1 MMCTKSVP
9 TESDGIMSY
18 DGIIIGGGPA
28 GMFAAITA
36 AQRGQKVLLLE
47 RNDRLGKKLLITGK
61 GRCNVT
67 NDCTEQEVLQ
77 NTPRNGRFLYS
88 AMTAFPPE
96 KTKAFFENNGCA
108 LKTERGNRVFPV
120 TDKSQSVLDC
130 LQNELRRRKVTVK
143 TARLKEILTKDGIVG
158 GVETQSDKIAAR
170 WVILAT
176 GGASYPA
183 TGSTGDG
190 YEMAKTLGHTIVEP
204 QGSLVPLEI
213 AGKDCP
219 DMQGLSLRNVGVKLL
234 NAKKKVLYKDFGEL
248 LFTHFGVSGPTVLSA
263 SCHLKGE
270 NCRLIID
277 LKPALEENKLDERI
291 QRDLELYK
299 NRSMEN
305 ALTDLLPRSMIPVVL
320 RRLDIDPEMQANSLT
335 KQKRRALV
343 ELLKGFS
350 LEITGKRPV
359 AEAIITSGG
368 VKVSEI
374 DPKTME
380 SKKIPGLFFAGEV
393 IDCDAYTGGFN
404 LQIAWATAYAAG
416 MAVGS
421 C

>member
-1 MMCTKSVP
+1 MN
-9 TESDGIMSY
+9 Y

-36 AQRGQKVLLLE
+36 ARRGAKVLLLE

-96 KTKAFFENNGCA
+96 KTKQFFETHGCP

-120 TDKSQSVLDC
+120 SDKAMSVLDC
-130 LQNELRRRKVTVK
+130 LQKELRRLNVAVK
-143 TARLKEILTKDGIVG
+143 TARVKHILTEDGKVT
-158 GVETQSDKIAAR
+158 GVQTDKETIPAG

-176 GGASYPA
+176 GGASYPT

-190 YEMAKTLGHTIVEP
+190 YAMAKELGHTIVEP
-204 QGSLVPLEI
+204 QGSLVPLET
-213 AGKDCP
+213 AGSDCP

-234 NAKKKVLYKDFGEL
+234 NAKGKVLYKDFGEL

-270 NCRLIID
+270 GCRLVID
-277 LKPALEENKLDERI
+277 LKPALEENKLDDRI
-291 QRDLELYK
+291 LRDLELYQ
-299 NRSMEN
+299 NRAMEN

-320 RRLDIDPEMQANSLT
+320 RRLEIDPGMQANSLT
-335 KQKRRALV
+335 KQKRRELV
-343 ELLKGFS
+343 QMLKGFS
-350 LEITGKRPV
+350 VEITGKRPV

-374 DPKTME
+374 DPKTMQ
-380 SKKIPGLFFAGEV
+380 SKKVSGLFFAGEI

-404 LQIAWATAYAAG
+404 LQIAWATAHAAG
-416 MAVGS
+416 NAVGEN
-421 C
+421 

>member
-1 MMCTKSVP
+1 MT
-9 TESDGIMSY
+9 Y
-18 DGIIIGGGPA
+18 DVIVIGGGPA

-36 AQRGQKVLLLE
+36 ADRGKRVLLLE

-67 NDCTEQEVLQ
+67 NDCSEQEILQ
-77 NTPRNGRFLYS
+77 NIPRNGRFLYS
-88 AMTAFPPE
+88 AMTAFPP
-96 KTKAFFENNGCA
+96 KSIMDFFEQAGCP

-120 TDKSQSVLDC
+120 TDKSQSILDALRNEMRRAGVTVRTARVKSIDTENNIVC
-130 LQNELRRRKVTVK
+130 GVILQNEVI
-143 TARLKEILTKDGIVG
+143 ETKN
-158 GVETQSDKIAAR
+158 
-170 WVILAT
+170 VILAT
-176 GGASYPA
+176 GGVSYPT

-190 YEMAKTLGHTIVEP
+190 YVMAKALGHTVVEP
-204 QGSLVPLEI
+204 QGSLVPLET
-213 AGKDCP
+213 AGTDCP
-219 DMQGLSLRNVGVKLL
+219 DMQGLSLRNVAVKLV
-234 NAKKKVLYKDFGEL
+234 NAKGKVLYKDFGEL

-270 NCRLIID
+270 GCRLVID
-277 LKPALEENKLDERI
+277 LKPALDEGKLNDRI
-291 QRDLELYK
+291 LRDLEMYQ
-299 NRSMEN
+299 NRAMEN

-320 RRLDIDPEMQANSLT
+320 RRLEIDPAMQANSLT

-343 ELLKGFS
+343 DLLKNFS
-350 LEITGKRPV
+350 VEITGKRPV

-368 VKVSEI
+368 VKTGEI

-380 SKKIPGLFFAGEV
+380 SKKVPGLYFAGEI

-416 MAVGS
+416 LSV
-421 C
+421 

>member
-1 MMCTKSVP
+1 MTHDLIVV
-9 TESDGIMSY
+9 
-18 DGIIIGGGPA
+18 GGGPA

-36 AQRGQKVLLLE
+36 ARNGAKVLLLE
-47 RNDRLGKKLLITGK
+47 KNDRLGKKLLITGK

-67 NDCTEQEVLQ
+67 NDCPAEEVLR

-96 KTKAFFENNGCA
+96 STKQFFENQGCP
-108 LKTERGNRVFPV
+108 LKTERGNRVFP
-120 TDKSQSVLDC
+120 QSDRSASILDS
-130 LQNELRRRKVTVK
+130 LKQALADQGVTVK
-143 TARLKEILTKDGIVG
+143 TGRVRQILTLEGAVSGVRTDGD
-158 GVETQSDKIAAR
+158 EYTAPS
-170 WVILAT
+170 VILAT

-190 YEMAKTLGHTIVEP
+190 YAMAQKLGHRVIP
-204 QGSLVPLEI
+204 AQGSLVPLET
-213 AGKDCP
+213 AGEDCRR
-219 DMQGLSLRNVGVKLL
+219 MQGLSLRNVGVRLL
-234 NAKKKVLYKDFGEL
+234 DARGKVLYRDFGEL

-270 NCRLIID
+270 GCRLLID
-277 LKPALEENKLDERI
+277 LKPALEEGKLDARI
-291 QRDLELYK
+291 LRDLELYQ
-299 NRSMEN
+299 NRTMEN

-320 RRLDIDPEMQANSLT
+320 DRLEIDPAMQANSLT
-335 KQKRRALV
+335 KEKRRALV
-343 ELLKGFS
+343 GLLKAFRV
-350 LEITGKRPV
+350 EITGKRPV

-380 SKKIPGLFFAGEV
+380 SKLVPGLYFAGEV

-404 LQIAWATAYAAG
+404 LQIAWATAFAAG
-416 MAVGS
+416 RSAAGKKKH
-421 C
+421 

>member
-1 MMCTKSVP
+1 MRK
-9 TESDGIMSY
+9 Y
-18 DGIIIGGGPA
+18 DGIVIGGGPA

-36 AQRGQKVLLLE
+36 ARQGKQVLLLE

-96 KTKAFFENNGCA
+96 KTKTFFQENGCA

-130 LQNELRRRKVTVK
+130 LQRELRRSGVTVK
-143 TARLKEILTKDGIVG
+143 TARVRHILAADGKVT
-158 GVETQSDKIAAR
+158 GVQTQNETLAAD

-176 GGASYPA
+176 GGASYPT

-190 YEMAKTLGHTIVEP
+190 YTMAEELGHTVVP
-204 QGSLVPLEI
+204 VQGSLVPLET
-213 AGKDCP
+213 AGNDCQE
-219 DMQGLSLRNVGVKLL
+219 MQGLSLRNVGVKLL
-234 NAKKKVLYKDFGEL
+234 NAKGKALYKDFGEL

-270 NCRLIID
+270 GCRLVID
-277 LKPALEENKLDERI
+277 LKPALEEMKLDDRI

-320 RRLDIDPEMQANSLT
+320 RRLEIDPEMQANALT
-335 KQKRRALV
+335 RQKRRALV
-343 ELLKGFS
+343 ELLKAFTV
-350 LEITGKRPV
+350 EITGKRPV

-368 VKVSEI
+368 IKVSEI

-380 SKKIPGLFFAGEV
+380 SKKVTGLYFAGEV

-416 MAVGS
+416 MAVS
-421 C
+421 NR

>member
-1 MMCTKSVP
+1 MR
-9 TESDGIMSY
+9 Y
-18 DGIIIGGGPA
+18 DGIVIGGGPA

-36 AQRGQKVLLLE
+36 ASRGCRVLLLE
-47 RNDRLGKKLLITGK
+47 KNDRLGKKLLITGK

-67 NDCTEQEVLQ
+67 NKCTEQEVLQ

-96 KTKAFFENNGCA
+96 RTIEFFESHGCP

-120 TDKSQSVLDC
+120 SDRSQSVLDC
-130 LQNELRRRKVTVK
+130 LQNELRHQKVTVRNEK
-143 TARLKEILTKDGIVG
+143 VTQILWTADAVT
-158 GVETQSDKIAAR
+158 GVRTEKGTYDAS

-176 GGASYPA
+176 GGVSYPA

-190 YEMAKTLGHTIVEP
+190 YSFAADMGHTVISQE
-204 QGSLVPLEI
+204 GSLVPLTVD
-213 AGKDCP
+213 GTDCP
-219 DMQGLSLRNVGVKLL
+219 EMQGLSLRNVGVKLL
-234 NAKKKVLYKDFGEL
+234 SAKGKVLYKDFGEL
-248 LFTHFGVSGPTVLSA
+248 LFTHFGVSGPTVLSS

-270 NCRLIID
+270 GCRLVID
-277 LKPALEENKLDERI
+277 LKPALDENKLDERI
-291 QRDLELYK
+291 LRDLELYQ
-299 NRSMEN
+299 NRTMEN

-320 RRLDIDPEMQANSLT
+320 HRLEIPADLQANSLT

-350 LEITGKRPV
+350 LPISGKRPV
-359 AEAIITSGG
+359 SEAIITSGG
-368 VKVSEI
+368 VKVSEV

-380 SKKIPGLFFAGEV
+380 SKIVRGLFFAGE
-393 IDCDAYTGGFN
+393 ILDCDAYTGGFN

-416 MAVGS
+416 MSVSIPGV
-421 C
+421 

>member
-1 MMCTKSVP
+1 MM
-9 TESDGIMSY
+9 Y

-36 AQRGQKVLLLE
+36 AGRGQKVLLLE

-67 NDCTEQEVLQ
+67 NDCSAQDVLQ

-88 AMTAFPPE
+88 AMTAYPPE
-96 KTKAFFENNGCA
+96 KVKAFFEERGCG

-120 TDKSQSVLDC
+120 TDKAYSILDC
-130 LQNELRRRKVTVK
+130 LQNELRRSRVTVK
-143 TARLKEILTKDGIVG
+143 TARVKSILVEDGRVT
-158 GVETQSDKIAAR
+158 GVQTQTEKIQAN

-176 GGASYPA
+176 GGASYPT

-190 YEMAKTLGHTIVEP
+190 YTMAAELGHTIIPAE
-204 QGSLVPLEI
+204 GSLVPLETE
-213 AGKDCP
+213 GNDCQ
-219 DMQGLSLRNVGVKLL
+219 DMQGLSLRNCGVKLL
-234 NAKKKVLYKDFGEL
+234 NAKGKVLYKDFGEL

-270 NCRLIID
+270 GCRLVID

-291 QRDLELYK
+291 QRDMDMYK

-320 RRLDIDPEMQANSLT
+320 RRLEIDPTMQANSLT
-335 KQKRRALV
+335 RQKRRAMV
-343 ELLKGFS
+343 ELLKAFS
-350 LEITGKRPV
+350 VTVTGKRPV

-380 SKKIPGLFFAGEV
+380 SKKIPGLYFAGEV

-416 MAVGS
+416 MSVGM
-421 C
+421 